1 MKVGDLVIMPGAYS
15 REDQAEFGVVTQT
28 KDYSDPRNGYRVCV
42 FWFDY
47 QEHAWEPKK
56 WLEVISESR

>member
-1 MKVGDLVIMPGAYS
+1 MTQFKPGDLVIMPAGKS
-15 REDQAEFGVVTQT
+15 RDDNPEFGVVVAT
-28 KDYSDPRNGYRVCV
+28 SNSSRICV

-47 QEHAWEPKK
+47 QEKAWEPKK